1 MKKKSR
7 SLLLMLLLVLT
18 VVTGCGSGAKDAGTG
33 KTIALKLGHGHPPSS
48 EFHLGVQKFAELV
61 DKKTN
66 GNVKISIYHS
76 SQLGDEQELSEGI
89 RMGTIDMAL
98 LGSSSVSKFEQQFM
112 MFDLP
117 YIFRNHEHADKVL
130 DGEIG
135 KIFADKFEKKGLKV
149 LGYWESGFRHYL
161 NNKRPI
167 KSPKDMEGLKIRTP
181 QSPVQVATAKAV
193 GASPVPI
200 NFSELYLACQQG
212 IVDGQEGPVFAIKSA
227 KFYEVQKYMVL
238 DGHIY
243 TVMVL
248 GMNPKRFASLSADNQ
263 KAIMEAAR
271 EAGLYERKLLRANE
285 QDQINFLEK
294 EGKMIIE
301 RNPDKAEWLKATKPV
316 YDELAKK
323 LDNDLIQKVINTK

>member
-1 MKKKSR
+1 MNKKR
-7 SLLLMLLLVLT
+7 TTVWMVLLLFMMAGLS
-18 VVTGCGSGAKDAGTG
+18 GCGGTSGGAAKNVTF
-33 KTIALKLGHGHPPSS
+33 KLGHAHPPTS
-48 EFHLGVQKFAELV
+48 EFHLGAQKFAELV

-66 GNVKISIYHS
+66 GTVKISIYHS

-89 RMGTIDMAL
+89 RMGTIDIAL
-98 LGSSSVSKFEQQFM
+98 LGSSSVSKFEPLFM
-112 MFDLP
+112 TFDLP
-117 YIFRNHEHADKVL
+117 YIFRSHAHADQVL

-167 KSPKDMEGLKIRTP
+167 KTPKDLAGLKIRVP
-181 QSPVQVATAKAV
+181 QSPVQVATAKAL

-200 NFSELYLACQQG
+200 NFSELYMACQQG
-212 IVDGQEGPVFAIKSA
+212 TVDGQEGPVFAIKSA

-248 GMNPKRFASLSADNQ
+248 GMNPKRFGALSGEQQ
-263 KAIMEAAR
+263 KMVMEAAK
-271 EAGLYERKLLRANE
+271 EAGLYERKILRDNE
-285 QDQINFLEK
+285 KEQIAFLEK
-294 EGKMIIE
+294 EGKMVIE
-301 RNPDKAEWLKATKPV
+301 KNPNKSEWLNATKPV
-316 YDELAKK
+316 YDELAQK
-323 LDNDLIQKVINTK
+323 LDKDLIQRIINTK